1 MFSHFFEYFSEEYG
15 PNHLVTFVDQES
27 ISYENFGSQV
37 RKVVYFLAV
46 QFYHRWSQFKPG
58 SGNFFKRGK
67 NPIIWT
73 VIN

>member
-15 PNHLVTFVDQES
+15 PNPLVAFVDQES
-27 ISYENFGSQV
+27 ISYENLIFKFGRS
-37 RKVVYFLAV
+37 YIFLAV
-46 QFYHRWSQFKPG
+46 QFYHRWSRFKPG
-58 SGNFFKRGK
+58 SGNFLKTGK